1 MVYFCL
7 WEYIPAGKRH
17 SKGDYEMDINTIY
30 NVWCEKATEDKDL
43 IEELK
48 SIKGNEEE
56 IYEKF
61 YKNLEFGTAGLR
73 GIIGAGTN
81 RMNIYVVR
89 QATQGLANYVKNTYG
104 GGAVAISH
112 DSRIKADLFM
122 NEAAKVLA
130 ANGIKA
136 YITSELQPTPV
147 LSFLVRELK
156 CQAGIMI
163 TASHNPAKY
172 NGYKAYGSDGCQMT
186 DKAAGLVYDEIQK
199 LDIFEDVKT
208 MDLDEALNSGL
219 VEYVGD
225 ELYDRYIANVK
236 EQQVNEGLC
245 ADSGLKVVYTP
256 LNGTGNKLVRRVLD
270 EIGIKDVTI
279 VPEQEL
285 PDGNFT
291 TCPYPNPEIK
301 EALQLGLDM
310 CEKVKPDLLL
320 ATDPDADRVGIAV
333 PENGTYR
340 LITGNETGIMLTN
353 YLLSVRKE
361 KGTLPENPIV
371 VRTIVTSLLI
381 DKICEKYNCE
391 LKKVL
396 TGFKYIGEVILKLE
410 EKNEKE
416 RFVFGFEESYGYLS
430 GTYVRDKD
438 AVVASMLI
446 CEMAAYY
453 RKQGKTLANVIDEI
467 YKEYGYYRNTTLSFE
482 FDGASGMKKMQE
494 IMDNLRENPLKTI
507 NSHDVKTVYDYLE
520 SEEKDV
526 ETGKITPIDLPK
538 SNVLHFCLGGD
549 AVIVRP
555 SGTEPKIKL
564 YITSIGKTEQESI
577 EIADKMAEDVKKQLG
592 I

>member
-1 MVYFCL
+1 
-7 WEYIPAGKRH
+7 
-17 SKGDYEMDINTIY
+17 MDINTIY

-494 IMDNLRENPLKTI
+494 IMSNLRENPLKTI
-507 NSHDVKTVYDYLE
+507 NGHDVKTVYDYLE